1 MLVGITKEV
10 CFKRVLA
17 STPPYTLRRTWVQP
31 AFCKTRIPAV
41 AGVGRPYRLYPKA
54 SVRL

>member
-1 MLVGITKEV
+1 MLVGSTKEV
-10 CFKRVLA
+10 CFKT
-17 STPPYTLRRTWVQP
+17 TPPYTHRRTWMQP
-31 AFCKTRIPAV
+31 AFCKTKIPAV